1 MFILFHAL
9 NYIDIR
15 TLINHGIVNLNNSFK
30 NINLTKNTIEYR
42 TANKWFLNNDSCN
55 NNLENFGHNYLNCI
69 KKQNNK
75 DLFFISGDSFGQ
87 HFVNVLTAKKNN
99 FENIYLS
106 KISNKSFVNKNISN
120 QHSINNFLNLSKSF
134 ENSYFILSISHQEN
148 FSVEK
153 MTTFLKNL
161 RR

>member
-1 MFILFHAL
+1 MYFAL
-9 NYIDIR
+9 NYIIR

-55 NNLENFGHNYLNCI
+55 NNLENFGHNYLNYI

-87 HFVNVLTAKKNN
+87 HFVNVLTAKKIILKI
-99 FENIYLS
+99 FIY
-106 KISNKSFVNKNISN
+106 KISNKSFVNKIFN

-153 MTTFLKNL
+153 MTTF
-161 RR
+161 